1 MKVNDQSLMVVKVDM
16 VNDRERDMCGLG
28 LTIDD
33 VVDRS
38 VVGINIATTKNNSRG
53 NIIVVVFD
61 DTCR

>member
-1 MKVNDQSLMVVKVDM
+1 MIVVQLVM
-16 VNDRERDMCGLG
+16 VNDRDRDMCGLG

-61 DTCR
+61 DTRR

>member
-1 MKVNDQSLMVVKVDM
+1 MVVKLNM
-16 VNDRERDMCGLG
+16 VKDRERNMCGLG

-61 DTCR
+61 VTRR